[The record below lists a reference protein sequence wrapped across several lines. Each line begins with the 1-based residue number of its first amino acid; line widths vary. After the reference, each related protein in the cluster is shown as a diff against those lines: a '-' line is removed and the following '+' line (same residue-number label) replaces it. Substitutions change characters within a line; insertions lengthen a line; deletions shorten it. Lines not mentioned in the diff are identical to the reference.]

1 MIFKNFKV
9 LGILLLLLAVF
20 TVGGKKVSAA
30 VEDGDIQYTIGV
42 VVYNQD
48 SPEMNMFMNYY
59 REYIQQGFLKALA
72 EKEGLTYSEDVEKLA
87 YTVED
92 VQKRM
97 EEK

>member
-42 VVYNQD
+42 VYNQD

-59 REYIQQGFLKALA
+59 RE
-72 EKEGLTYSEDVEKLA
+72 
-87 YTVED
+87 
-92 VQKRM
+92 
-97 EEK
+97 